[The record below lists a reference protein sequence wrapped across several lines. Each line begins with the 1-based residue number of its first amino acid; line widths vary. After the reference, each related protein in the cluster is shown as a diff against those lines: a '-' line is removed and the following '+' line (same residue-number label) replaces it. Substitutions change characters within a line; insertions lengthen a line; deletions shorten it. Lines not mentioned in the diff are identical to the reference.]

1 MYYQQISGMIGAL
14 DHMIESMRQ
23 KHEGP
28 VRACQ
33 ICRGSKL
40 EMVLS
45 LGHQPIVQD
54 YLTGAELLEEEATFP
69 LHLVRCTKCG
79 LLQLDYVV
87 DPKKVF
93 PPDYPYRTGLTNML
107 IRNFQELAATME
119 IMKLYKKGDLVV
131 DVGSNDGTLLKQFKA
146 HGARV
151 VGVEPTNA
159 AKVANQSGIPTVQD
173 FIGKKAVQKV
183 TSKFGMAQVVTATNA
198 FAHINDTHSL
208 VDNIKSLM
216 GKDSVFVSESQYLMD
231 IIEKLEFDTIYHEH
245 LRFYALKPL
254 VHLFKMHGMSVIDA
268 ERIHAAG
275 GSIRVYAK
283 KGTHPMSARAKK
295 LLAAEKKAGLD
306 TKVGLRKFTQKV
318 LIAKRELLALLL
330 ECKKKGARIV
340 GVTSSA
346 RSNTLLGFTHIDDTI
361 LDYTGEKKGSPKI
374 GMYTPG
380 THIPVVDEAR
390 IFSDQPDFALI
401 LSWHIGE
408 ELAKNIRAAGYKGKF
423 IIPLPKPRIIS

>member
-1 MYYQQISGMIGAL
+1 
-14 DHMIESMRQ
+14 
-23 KHEGP
+23 
-28 VRACQ
+28 
-33 ICRGSKL
+33 
-40 EMVLS
+40 MVLS

-54 YLTGAELLEEEATFP
+54 YRTKAELLEPEATFP

-79 LLQLDYVV
+79 LLQLDFVV

-93 PPDYPYRTGLTNML
+93 PPEYPYRTGLTNML

-159 AKVANQSGIPTVQD
+159 AKVANQSGILTIQD
-173 FIGKKAVQKV
+173 FIGKKAVQKI

-216 GKDSVFVSESQYLMD
+216 DKDGVFVSESQYLMD

-254 VHLFKMHGMSVIDA
+254 VHLFKMHGMSVVDA

-275 GSIRVYAK
+275 GSIRVYAR
-283 KGTHPMSARAKK
+283 KGRRAMSDRAKK

-306 TKVGLRKFTQKV
+306 TKAGLQKFTHKV
-318 LIAKRELLALLL
+318 LIAKRDLLALLL

-408 ELAKNIRAAGYKGKF
+408 ELAKKIRAAGYKGKF
-423 IIPLPKPRIIS
+423 IIPLPRPRIIS

>member
-1 MYYQQISGMIGAL
+1 MIGAL

-40 EMVLS
+40 EMALS

-54 YLTGAELLEEEATFP
+54 YLTKEELLEEEATFP

-79 LLQLDYVV
+79 LLQLDFVV

-254 VHLFKMHGMSVIDA
+254 V
-268 ERIHAAG
+268 R
-275 GSIRVYAK
+275 
-283 KGTHPMSARAKK
+283 
-295 LLAAEKKAGLD
+295 LLGDAGL
-306 TKVGLRKFTQKV
+306 
-318 LIAKRELLALLL
+318 
-330 ECKKKGARIV
+330 
-340 GVTSSA
+340 S
-346 RSNTLLGFTHIDDTI
+346 
-361 LDYTGEKKGSPKI
+361 
-374 GMYTPG
+374 
-380 THIPVVDEAR
+380 VVD
-390 IFSDQPDFALI
+390 
-401 LSWHIGE
+401 
-408 ELAKNIRAAGYKGKF
+408 
-423 IIPLPKPRIIS
+423 

>member
-1 MYYQQISGMIGAL
+1 
-14 DHMIESMRQ
+14 
-23 KHEGP
+23 
-28 VRACQ
+28 
-33 ICRGSKL
+33 
-40 EMVLS
+40 
-45 LGHQPIVQD
+45 
-54 YLTGAELLEEEATFP
+54 
-69 LHLVRCTKCG
+69 
-79 LLQLDYVV
+79 
-87 DPKKVF
+87 
-93 PPDYPYRTGLTNML
+93 
-107 IRNFQELAATME
+107 
-119 IMKLYKKGDLVV
+119 
-131 DVGSNDGTLLKQFKA
+131 
-146 HGARV
+146 
-151 VGVEPTNA
+151 
-159 AKVANQSGIPTVQD
+159 
-173 FIGKKAVQKV
+173 
-183 TSKFGMAQVVTATNA
+183 
-198 FAHINDTHSL
+198 
-208 VDNIKSLM
+208 
-216 GKDSVFVSESQYLMD
+216 
-231 IIEKLEFDTIYHEH
+231 
-245 LRFYALKPL
+245 
-254 VHLFKMHGMSVIDA
+254 
-268 ERIHAAG
+268 
-275 GSIRVYAK
+275 
-283 KGTHPMSARAKK
+283 MSARAKK

>member
-1 MYYQQISGMIGAL
+1 MKQS
-14 DHMIESMRQ
+14 
-23 KHEGP
+23 HEGP
-28 VRACQ
+28 VRTCQ
-33 ICRGSKL
+33 ICRGNRL

-54 YLTGAELLEEEATFP
+54 YLTKEELLEEEATFP

-79 LLQLDYVV
+79 LLQLD
-87 DPKKVF
+87 F
-93 PPDYPYRTGLTNML
+93 
-107 IRNFQELAATME
+107 
-119 IMKLYKKGDLVV
+119 VV

-146 HGARV
+146 RGARV

-159 AKVANQSGIPTVQD
+159 AKVANKSGIPTVQD
-173 FIGKKAVQKV
+173 FIGKKAVKKV
-183 TSKFGMAQVVTATNA
+183 VSKFGKANVVSATNA

-208 VDNIKSLM
+208 VDNIKALM
-216 GKDSVFVSESQYLMD
+216 GNDGVFVSESQYLMD
-231 IIEKLEFDTIYHEH
+231 IIEKLEFDTVYHEH

-283 KGTHPMSARAKK
+283 KGSHPMSARAKT
-295 LLAAEKKAGLD
+295 LIAAEEKAGLD
-306 TKVGLRKFTQKV
+306 SKVGLQKFAKKV
-318 LIAKRELLALLL
+318 LTAKRDLLALLL
-330 ECKKKGARIV
+330 DCKKKGASIV

-346 RSNTLLGFTHIDDTI
+346 RSNTLLGFTHIDNTI

-390 IFSDQPDFALI
+390 ILSDQPDFAVI

-408 ELAKNIRAAGYKGKF
+408 ELAKKIRAAGYKGKF